1 MLNVLLTASHP
12 TLAPR
17 SHLLL
22 YYLFSVCL
30 SIQGGF
36 YMNNK
41 GRYHNDYSPRYQDAF
56 DIYEKAKNHAKEQ
69 RKKERLHSLSIVEQE
84 HRNRSGDD
92 NTISNKTPHVRNLS
106 KKQKSKDGGED
117 NL

>member
-1 MLNVLLTASHP
+1 
-12 TLAPR
+12 
-17 SHLLL
+17 
-22 YYLFSVCL
+22 
-30 SIQGGF
+30 
-36 YMNNK
+36 MNNK

-84 HRNRSGDD
+84 HGNRSCDD
-92 NTISNKTPHVRNLS
+92 NSVSDKAPQIRNLS
-106 KKQKSKDGGED
+106 KEQKTKDCGEN

>member
-1 MLNVLLTASHP
+1 MFAYARIHTCSEVTFAYY
-12 TLAPR
+12 T
-17 SHLLL
+17 
-22 YYLFSVCL
+22 YLFSGFVCP
-30 SIQGGF
+30 IQGGF

-69 RKKERLHSLSIVEQE
+69 RKKERLHSLSVVEQE